1 MPGEEIGMATHDTDH
16 LRNVVLLSHSGA
28 GKTILSEA
36 ALFATKATTR
46 LGRVEDETTTS
57 DYEPE
62 EHKRQNSVQTSV
74 LPVIHKE
81 FKINL
86 IDSPGYADYRGE
98 VVSALRAADAALV
111 LISAP
116 AGVEVGTI
124 QMWQMAED
132 LPKLIVVSKL
142 DRENS
147 DFDRVMEALVETFG
161 RECVPVQLP
170 IGSEADF
177 SGVVNLL
184 DPNADVPDDLAD
196 EAEEARERIIEAAAE
211 SDEELADKYLEGEE
225 LTQEEILAGI
235 KAGMSEGTFIPVVA
249 TSALNGLGVDELLD
263 AIVGL
268 LPSPSDRPANTA
280 LKGEEDIEL
289 TADSSG
295 PLAAQVFKTSA
306 DPFVGKLS
314 YFKVFS
320 GTLKSDSQVWNAS
333 RKEGERTG
341 TVYTIRGKEQEAV
354 EELAAGD
361 IGALAKLNSALTG
374 DTLSDR
380 AQPITLPA
388 LDFPPPVYSMA
399 AFPKSKADVD
409 KLTNAISRMAEEDPS
424 LSVSREPNTAELL
437 LGGLGDVH
445 VDVAVEK
452 MKRKFGVE
460 ILLMTPKVPYKE
472 TISRQSNSHYRHK
485 KQSGGHGQF
494 AEVYLEVQPLPRGS
508 GFEFDQRVV
517 GGAVPREYIPSVQK
531 GCVRALDSGV
541 IGGFPV
547 VDVKATLYDGSF
559 HPVDS
564 SGVSF
569 EIAGS
574 NAFSDGINGASPQ
587 LLEPIM
593 YAQILVPDGDTGD
606 VMGDLNSKRARILG
620 MNPEGN
626 GFTTIEVEAPQAE
639 MMRYATDLR
648 SQTQGRGTF
657 TMRFDRYQEV
667 PPHLVERA
675 VEQQKEL
682 EEARA

>member
-1 MPGEEIGMATHDTDH
+1 MATHDTDH

-74 LPVIHKE
+74 LPVIHKD

-111 LISAP
+111 LVSAP

-147 DFDRVMEALVETFG
+147 DFDRVMEALVEAFG

-184 DPNADVPDDLAD
+184 DPKEDVPEDLAD

-235 KAGMSEGTFIPVVA
+235 KVGMSEGTFIPVVA

-268 LPSPSDRPANTA
+268 LPSPGDCPARTA
-280 LKGEEDIEL
+280 QKGDDGIEL
-289 TADSSG
+289 TMDSSG

-380 AQPITLPA
+380 AEPITLPA

-399 AFPKSKADVD
+399 SFPKSKADVD
-409 KLTNAISRMAEEDPS
+409 KLTNAIARMAEEDPS

-472 TISRQSNSHYRHK
+472 TISRQSSSHYRHK

-494 AEVYLEVQPLPRGS
+494 AEVYLEIQPLPRGS
-508 GFEFDQRVV
+508 GFEFDDRVV

-667 PPHLVERA
+667 PTHLVDRA

>member
-1 MPGEEIGMATHDTDH
+1 MATHDTDH

-36 ALFATKATTR
+36 ALFATNATTR

-74 LPVIHKE
+74 LPVIHKD

-98 VVSALRAADAALV
+98 VASALRAADAALV
-111 LISAP
+111 LVSAP
-116 AGVEVGTI
+116 SGVEVGTI

-147 DFDRVMEALVETFG
+147 DFDRVMEALVEAFG

-170 IGSEADF
+170 IGTEADF

-196 EAEEARERIIEAAAE
+196 EADEARERIIEAAAE

-225 LTQEEILAGI
+225 LTQEEIFAGI
-235 KAGMSEGTFIPVVA
+235 KAGMSEGTFIPVLA
-249 TSALNGLGVDELLD
+249 TSALNGIGVDQLLD

-268 LPSPSDRPANTA
+268 LPSPADRPAHTA
-280 LKGEEDIEL
+280 RKGDDDIEL
-289 TADSSG
+289 TVDSAG

-341 TVYTIRGKEQEAV
+341 TVYTIRGKDQEAV

-361 IGALAKLNSALTG
+361 IGALAKLNSVLTG
-374 DTLSDR
+374 DTLSER
-380 AQPITLPA
+380 ANPITLPA
-388 LDFPPPVYSMA
+388 LEFPPPVYSMA

-409 KLTNAISRMAEEDPS
+409 KLTNAIARMAEEDPS

-494 AEVYLEVQPLPRGS
+494 AEVYLEIQPLPRGS
-508 GFEFDQRVV
+508 GFEFDERVV

-657 TMRFDRYQEV
+657 TMSFDRYQEV
-667 PPHLVERA
+667 PTHLVERA

>member
-1 MPGEEIGMATHDTDH
+1 MATYDTDH

-36 ALFATKATTR
+36 ALFATNATTR

-62 EHKRQNSVQTSV
+62 EHKRQNSVQTSI
-74 LPVIHKE
+74 LPVIHND

-98 VVSALRAADAALV
+98 VASALRAADAALV

-116 AGVEVGTI
+116 SGVEVGTI

-147 DFDRVMEALVETFG
+147 EFDRVMEALVEAFG

-170 IGSEADF
+170 IGSEAEF

-184 DPNADVPDDLAD
+184 DPKAEVPDDLAD

-225 LTQEEILAGI
+225 LTQEEIIAGL
-235 KAGMSEGTFIPVVA
+235 KVGMSEGTFIPVLA
-249 TSALNGLGVDELLD
+249 TSALNGVGVDELLD
-263 AIVGL
+263 AIVGF
-268 LPSPSDRPANTA
+268 LPSPADRPAHTA
-280 LKGEEDIEL
+280 QKGEEDIEL

-333 RKEGERTG
+333 RNENERTG
-341 TVYTIRGKEQEAV
+341 TAYTIRGKDQEGV
-354 EELAAGD
+354 DELAAGD

-374 DTLSDR
+374 DTLSDK
-380 AQPITLPA
+380 ADPITLPA
-388 LDFPPPVYSMA
+388 LEFPPPVFSMA

-424 LSVSREPNTAELL
+424 LSVTREPNTAELL

-494 AEVYLEVQPLPRGS
+494 AEVYLEIQPLPRGS
-508 GFEFDQRVV
+508 GFEFDERVV

-531 GCVRALDSGV
+531 GCVKALDAGV

-574 NAFSDGINGASPQ
+574 NAFSDGINQATPQ

-667 PPHLVERA
+667 PTHLVERA

>member
-1 MPGEEIGMATHDTDH
+1 MATHDTDH

-74 LPVIHKE
+74 LPVIHKD

-98 VVSALRAADAALV
+98 VASALRAADAALV
-111 LISAP
+111 LVSAP
-116 AGVEVGTI
+116 SGVEVGTI

-147 DFDRVMEALVETFG
+147 DFDRVMEALEEAFG

-170 IGSEADF
+170 IGTEADF

-225 LTQEEILAGI
+225 LTQEEIFAGI
-235 KAGMSEGTFIPVVA
+235 KAGMSEGTFIPVLA
-249 TSALNGLGVDELLD
+249 TSALNGIGVDQLLD

-268 LPSPSDRPANTA
+268 LPSPADRPAHTA
-280 LKGEEDIEL
+280 QKGDEDIEL
-289 TADSSG
+289 TVDSSG

-320 GTLKSDSQVWNAS
+320 GTLKSDSQVWNAG
-333 RKEGERTG
+333 RREGERTG
-341 TVYTIRGKEQEAV
+341 TAYTIRGKDQEPV

-374 DTLSDR
+374 DTLSER
-380 AQPITLPA
+380 ANPITLPA
-388 LDFPPPVYSMA
+388 VEFPPPVFSMA

-494 AEVYLEVQPLPRGS
+494 AEVYLEIQPLPRGT
-508 GFEFDQRVV
+508 GFEFDERVV

-667 PPHLVERA
+667 PTHLVERA

>member
-1 MPGEEIGMATHDTDH
+1 MATHDTDH

-62 EHKRQNSVQTSV
+62 EHKRQNSVQTSI
-74 LPVIHKE
+74 LPVIHRDY
-81 FKINL
+81 KINL

-98 VVSALRAADAALV
+98 VASALRAADAALV
-111 LISAP
+111 LVSAP
-116 AGVEVGTI
+116 SGVEVGTI
-124 QMWQMAED
+124 QMWQMAGD

-147 DFDRVMEALVETFG
+147 DFDRVMEALVEAFG

-184 DPNADVPDDLAD
+184 DPKADVPDDLAD

-211 SDEELADKYLEGEE
+211 SDEELADKYLEEEE
-225 LTQEEILAGI
+225 LTQEEIFAGI
-235 KAGMSEGTFIPVVA
+235 KAGMSEGTFIPVLA
-249 TSALNGLGVDELLD
+249 TSGLNGIGIDELLD

-268 LPSPSDRPANTA
+268 LPSPADRPAHTA
-280 LKGEEDIEL
+280 QKGDEDIEL
-289 TADSSG
+289 AADSSG

-333 RKEGERTG
+333 RNENERTG
-341 TVYTIRGKEQEAV
+341 TAYTIRGKDQEGV
-354 EELAAGD
+354 DELAAGD

-374 DTLSDR
+374 DTLCER
-380 AQPITLPA
+380 ADAITLPA
-388 LDFPPPVYSMA
+388 LEFPPPVFSMA

-424 LSVSREPNTAELL
+424 LSVTREPNTGELL

-494 AEVYLEVQPLPRGS
+494 AEVYLEIQPLPRGT

-517 GGAVPREYIPSVQK
+517 GGAVPREFIPSVQK
-531 GCVRALDSGV
+531 GCVKALDTGV

-574 NAFSDGINGASPQ
+574 NAFSDGINQASPQ

-667 PPHLVERA
+667 PTHLVERA

>member
-1 MPGEEIGMATHDTDH
+1 MAIHDTDH

-36 ALFATKATTR
+36 ALFETKATTR

-74 LPVIHKE
+74 LPVIHKD

-98 VVSALRAADAALV
+98 VASALRAADAALV
-111 LISAP
+111 LVSAP

-147 DFDRVMEALVETFG
+147 DFDRVMEALVEAFG

-184 DPNADVPDDLAD
+184 NPNADVPEDLAE

-225 LTQEEILAGI
+225 LTQEEIFAGI
-235 KAGMSEGTFIPVVA
+235 KTGMSEGTFIPVLA
-249 TSALNGLGVDELLD
+249 TSALNGIGVGELLD

-268 LPSPSDRPANTA
+268 LPSPADRPAHTA
-280 LKGEEDIEL
+280 QKGDEDIEL

-341 TVYTIRGKEQEAV
+341 TAYTIRGKDQEAV

-380 AQPITLPA
+380 ANPITLPA

-424 LSVSREPNTAELL
+424 LNVSREPNTAELI

-494 AEVYLEVQPLPRGS
+494 AEVYLEIQPLPRGS
-508 GFEFDQRVV
+508 GFEFDERVV

-574 NAFSDGINGASPQ
+574 NAFSDGINLATPQ

-667 PPHLVERA
+667 PTHLVERA

>member
-1 MPGEEIGMATHDTDH
+1 MATHDTDH

-36 ALFATKATTR
+36 ALLVTGATTR
-46 LGRVEDETTTS
+46 LGRVEDATTTS
-57 DYEPE
+57 DHEPE

-74 LPVIHKE
+74 LPVIHRE

-86 IDSPGYADYRGE
+86 LDSPGYADYRGE

-111 LISAP
+111 LVSAP

-124 QMWQMAED
+124 QMWQMAGD
-132 LPKLIVVSKL
+132 LPKLIVVTKL

-147 DFDRVMEALVETFG
+147 DFDRVMEGLVEAFG
-161 RECVPVQLP
+161 RECVPIQLP

-184 DPNADVPDDLAD
+184 DPRADVPPDLAEQAD
-196 EAEEARERIIEAAAE
+196 EARERIIEAAAE
-211 SDEELADKYLEGEE
+211 SDETLADKYLEGED
-225 LTQEEILAGI
+225 LTQDEILAGL
-235 KAGMSEGTFIPVVA
+235 KAGISEGTFIPVVA
-249 TSALNGLGVDELLD
+249 TSAINGTGVDELLG
-263 AIVGL
+263 AIVDL
-268 LPSPSDRPANTA
+268 LPSPSDRPARA
-280 LKGEEDIEL
+280 AQKGTDDIEL

-295 PLAAQVFKTSA
+295 LLAAQVFKTSA

-320 GTLKSDSQVWNAS
+320 GTVRSDSQVWNAN
-333 RKEGERTG
+333 RNETERTG
-341 TVYTIRGKEQEAV
+341 TVYTVRGREQQPV

-361 IGALAKLNSALTG
+361 IGAVAKLNSVLTG
-374 DTLSDR
+374 DTLCDKAASV
-380 AQPITLPA
+380 TLPG
-388 LDFPPPVYSMA
+388 LEFPPPVFSRA

-409 KLTNAISRMAEEDPS
+409 KLTNAISRMGEEDPS
-424 LSVSREPNTAELL
+424 LSVSREPDTGELL

-452 MKRKFGVE
+452 MKRKFGVD

-472 TISRQSNSHYRHK
+472 TISRQSNAHYRHK

-508 GFEFDQRVV
+508 GFEFDERVV
-517 GGAVPREYIPSVQK
+517 GGAVPREYIPSVEK
-531 GCVRALDSGV
+531 GCAKALASGV

-574 NAFSDGINGASPQ
+574 NALSGGINEASPQ
-587 LLEPIM
+587 LLEPVM
-593 YAQILVPDGDTGD
+593 YARILVPDGDTGD

-626 GFTTIEVEAPQAE
+626 GFTTVEVEAPQAE
-639 MMRYATDLR
+639 MLRYATDLR

-657 TMRFDRYQEV
+657 TMRFDRYQVV
-667 PPHLVERA
+667 PSHLVDRA

-682 EEARA
+682 EEARAD

>member
-1 MPGEEIGMATHDTDH
+1 MAIHDTDH

-74 LPVIHKE
+74 LPVIHKD

-111 LISAP
+111 LVSAP

-147 DFDRVMEALVETFG
+147 DFDRVMEALVEAFG

-184 DPNADVPDDLAD
+184 DPKEDVPEDLAD

-235 KAGMSEGTFIPVVA
+235 KVGMSEGTFIPVVA

-268 LPSPSDRPANTA
+268 LPSPGDRPAHTA
-280 LKGEEDIEL
+280 RKGDDDIEL
-289 TADSSG
+289 TVDSSG

-380 AQPITLPA
+380 AEPITLPA

-399 AFPKSKADVD
+399 SFPKSKADVD
-409 KLTNAISRMAEEDPS
+409 KLTNAIARMAEEDPS

-494 AEVYLEVQPLPRGS
+494 AEVYLEIQPLPRGS
-508 GFEFDQRVV
+508 GFEFDERVV

-667 PPHLVERA
+667 PTHLVDRA

>member
-1 MPGEEIGMATHDTDH
+1 MATHDTDH

-74 LPVIHKE
+74 LPVIHKD

-111 LISAP
+111 LVSAP

-147 DFDRVMEALVETFG
+147 DFDRVMEALVEAFG

-184 DPNADVPDDLAD
+184 DPKADVSEDLAD

-235 KAGMSEGTFIPVVA
+235 KVGMSEGTFIPVVA

-268 LPSPSDRPANTA
+268 LPSPGDCPARTA
-280 LKGEEDIEL
+280 QKGDDDIEL
-289 TADSSG
+289 TMDSSG

-380 AQPITLPA
+380 AEPITLPA

-399 AFPKSKADVD
+399 SFPSPRQT
-409 KLTNAISRMAEEDPS
+409 LTS
-424 LSVSREPNTAELL
+424 
-437 LGGLGDVH
+437 
-445 VDVAVEK
+445 
-452 MKRKFGVE
+452 
-460 ILLMTPKVPYKE
+460 
-472 TISRQSNSHYRHK
+472 
-485 KQSGGHGQF
+485 
-494 AEVYLEVQPLPRGS
+494 
-508 GFEFDQRVV
+508 
-517 GGAVPREYIPSVQK
+517 
-531 GCVRALDSGV
+531 
-541 IGGFPV
+541 
-547 VDVKATLYDGSF
+547 
-559 HPVDS
+559 
-564 SGVSF
+564 
-569 EIAGS
+569 
-574 NAFSDGINGASPQ
+574 
-587 LLEPIM
+587 
-593 YAQILVPDGDTGD
+593 
-606 VMGDLNSKRARILG
+606 
-620 MNPEGN
+620 
-626 GFTTIEVEAPQAE
+626 
-639 MMRYATDLR
+639 
-648 SQTQGRGTF
+648 
-657 TMRFDRYQEV
+657 
-667 PPHLVERA
+667 
-675 VEQQKEL
+675 
-682 EEARA
+682 

>member
-1 MPGEEIGMATHDTDH
+1 MATYDTDH

-36 ALFATKATTR
+36 ALFTTKATTR

-62 EHKRQNSVQTSV
+62 EHKRQNSVQTSI
-74 LPVIHKE
+74 LPVIHGDY
-81 FKINL
+81 KINL
-86 IDSPGYADYRGE
+86 LDSPGYADYRGE
-98 VVSALRAADAALV
+98 VASALRAADSALV
-111 LISAP
+111 LVSAP

-147 DFDRVMEALVETFG
+147 DFDRVMEALVEAFG

-170 IGSEADF
+170 VGSEADF

-196 EAEEARERIIEAAAE
+196 QAEEARERIIEAAAE

-225 LTQEEILAGI
+225 LTQEEIFSGI
-235 KAGMSEGTFIPVVA
+235 KAGMSEGTFIPVLA
-249 TSALNGLGVDELLD
+249 TSALNGVGVDELLD
-263 AIVGL
+263 AIIGL
-268 LPSPSDRPANTA
+268 LPSPADRPAQTA
-280 LKGEEDIEL
+280 QKGDEDIEI
-289 TADSSG
+289 TMDSSG

-333 RKEGERTG
+333 RNENERTG
-341 TVYTIRGKEQEAV
+341 TAYTIRGKDQEGV

-374 DTLSDR
+374 DTLCER
-380 AQPITLPA
+380 ANPITLPA
-388 LDFPPPVYSMA
+388 LEFPPPVFSMA

-494 AEVYLEVQPLPRGS
+494 AEVYLEIQPLPRGT
-508 GFEFDQRVV
+508 GFEFDERVV
-517 GGAVPREYIPSVQK
+517 GGAVPREFIPSVQK
-531 GCVRALDSGV
+531 GCVKALEAGV

-574 NAFSDGINGASPQ
+574 NAFSDGINQATPQ

-667 PPHLVERA
+667 PTHLVERA

>member
-1 MPGEEIGMATHDTDH
+1 MATFDTDH

-36 ALFATKATTR
+36 ALFATNATTR

-62 EHKRQNSVQTSV
+62 EHKRQNSVQTSI
-74 LPVIHKE
+74 LPVIHKDY
-81 FKINL
+81 KINL

-98 VVSALRAADAALV
+98 VASALRAADAALV
-111 LISAP
+111 LVSAP

-147 DFDRVMEALVETFG
+147 DFDRVMEALVEAFG

-225 LTQEEILAGI
+225 LTQEEILAGL
-235 KAGMSEGTFIPVVA
+235 KVGMSEGTFIPVVA
-249 TSALNGLGVDELLD
+249 TSALNGIGVDELLD
-263 AIVGL
+263 AIIGF
-268 LPSPSDRPANTA
+268 LPSPADRPADTA
-280 LKGEEDIEL
+280 QRGEEEIEL
-289 TADSSG
+289 TTDSSG

-333 RKEGERTG
+333 RNENERTG
-341 TVYTIRGKEQEAV
+341 TAYTIRGKEQEGV
-354 EELAAGD
+354 DELAAGD

-374 DTLSDR
+374 DTLSDKSD
-380 AQPITLPA
+380 AITLPA
-388 LDFPPPVYSMA
+388 LEFPPPVFSMA

-424 LSVSREPNTAELL
+424 LSVSREPNTGELL

-494 AEVYLEVQPLPRGS
+494 AEVYLEIQPLPRGS
-508 GFEFDQRVV
+508 GFEFDERVV

-531 GCVRALDSGV
+531 GCVKALDSGV

-574 NAFSDGINGASPQ
+574 NAFSDGINQATPQ

-667 PPHLVERA
+667 PTHLVERA

>member
-1 MPGEEIGMATHDTDH
+1 MATHDTDH

-36 ALFATKATTR
+36 ALFATNATTR

-74 LPVIHKE
+74 LPVVHKD

-98 VVSALRAADAALV
+98 VASALRAADAALV
-111 LISAP
+111 LVSAP
-116 AGVEVGTI
+116 SGVEVGTI

-147 DFDRVMEALVETFG
+147 DFDRVMEALVEAFG

-170 IGSEADF
+170 IGTEADF

-196 EAEEARERIIEAAAE
+196 EADEARERIIEAAAE

-225 LTQEEILAGI
+225 LTQEEIFAGI
-235 KAGMSEGTFIPVVA
+235 KAGMSEGTFIPVLA
-249 TSALNGLGVDELLD
+249 TSALNGIGVDQLLD

-268 LPSPSDRPANTA
+268 LPSPADRPAHTA
-280 LKGEEDIEL
+280 RKGEDDIEL
-289 TADSSG
+289 TVDSAG

-341 TVYTIRGKEQEAV
+341 TVYTIRGKDQEAV

-361 IGALAKLNSALTG
+361 IGALAKLNSVLTG
-374 DTLSDR
+374 DTLSER
-380 AQPITLPA
+380 ANPITLPP
-388 LDFPPPVYSMA
+388 LEFPPPVYSMA

-409 KLTNAISRMAEEDPS
+409 KLTNAIARMAEEDPS

-494 AEVYLEVQPLPRGS
+494 AEVYLEIQPLPRGS
-508 GFEFDQRVV
+508 GFEFDERVV

-657 TMRFDRYQEV
+657 TMSFDRYQEV
-667 PPHLVERA
+667 PTHLVERA

>member
-1 MPGEEIGMATHDTDH
+1 MATHDTDH

-36 ALFATKATTR
+36 ALFATNATTR

-74 LPVIHKE
+74 LPVVHKD

-98 VVSALRAADAALV
+98 VASALRAADAALV
-111 LISAP
+111 LVSAP
-116 AGVEVGTI
+116 SGVEVGTI

-147 DFDRVMEALVETFG
+147 DFDRVMEALVEAFG

-170 IGSEADF
+170 IGTEADF

-196 EAEEARERIIEAAAE
+196 EADEARERIIEAAAE

-225 LTQEEILAGI
+225 LTQEEIFAGI
-235 KAGMSEGTFIPVVA
+235 KAGMSEGTFIPVLA
-249 TSALNGLGVDELLD
+249 TSALNGIGVDQLLD

-268 LPSPSDRPANTA
+268 LPSPADRPAHTA
-280 LKGEEDIEL
+280 RKGDDDIEL
-289 TADSSG
+289 TVDSAG

-341 TVYTIRGKEQEAV
+341 TVYTIRGKDQEAV

-361 IGALAKLNSALTG
+361 IGALAKLNSVLTG
-374 DTLSDR
+374 DTLSER
-380 AQPITLPA
+380 ANPITLPP
-388 LDFPPPVYSMA
+388 LEFPPPVYSMA

-409 KLTNAISRMAEEDPS
+409 KLTNAIARMAEEDPS

-494 AEVYLEVQPLPRGS
+494 AEVYLEIQPLPRGS
-508 GFEFDQRVV
+508 GFEFDERVV

-657 TMRFDRYQEV
+657 TMSFDRYQEV
-667 PPHLVERA
+667 PTHLVERA

>member
-1 MPGEEIGMATHDTDH
+1 MAIHDTDY

-74 LPVIHKE
+74 LPVIHKD

-98 VVSALRAADAALV
+98 VASALRAADAALV
-111 LISAP
+111 LVSAP

-147 DFDRVMEALVETFG
+147 DFDRVMEALVEAFG

-170 IGSEADF
+170 MGSEADF

-184 DPNADVPDDLAD
+184 DPNATVPDDLAD

-225 LTQEEILAGI
+225 LTQEEIFAGI
-235 KAGMSEGTFIPVVA
+235 KTGMSEGTFIPVLA
-249 TSALNGLGVDELLD
+249 TSALNGIGVDELLD

-268 LPSPSDRPANTA
+268 LPSPADRPAHTA
-280 LKGEEDIEL
+280 QKGEEDIEL

-341 TVYTIRGKEQEAV
+341 TAYTIRGKDQEAV

-380 AQPITLPA
+380 ANPITLPA

-424 LSVSREPNTAELL
+424 LNVSREPNTAELI

-494 AEVYLEVQPLPRGS
+494 AEVYLEIQPLPRGS
-508 GFEFDQRVV
+508 GFEFDERVV

-574 NAFSDGINGASPQ
+574 NAFSDGINLATPQ

-667 PPHLVERA
+667 PTHLVERA

>member
-1 MPGEEIGMATHDTDH
+1 MATHDTDH

-74 LPVIHKE
+74 LPVIHKD

-111 LISAP
+111 LVSAP

-147 DFDRVMEALVETFG
+147 DFDRVMEALVEAFG

-184 DPNADVPDDLAD
+184 DPKEDVPEDLAD

-235 KAGMSEGTFIPVVA
+235 KVGMSEGTFIPVVA
-249 TSALNGLGVDELLD
+249 TSALNGLGVNELLD

-268 LPSPSDRPANTA
+268 LPSPGDRPAHTA
-280 LKGEEDIEL
+280 RKGDDDIEL
-289 TADSSG
+289 TVDSSG

-380 AQPITLPA
+380 AEPITLPA

-399 AFPKSKADVD
+399 SFPKSKADVD
-409 KLTNAISRMAEEDPS
+409 KLTNAIARMAEEDPS

-472 TISRQSNSHYRHK
+472 TISRQSSSHYRHK

-494 AEVYLEVQPLPRGS
+494 AEVYLEIQPLPRGS
-508 GFEFDQRVV
+508 GFEFDDRVV

-667 PPHLVERA
+667 PTHLVDRA
-675 VEQQKEL
+675 VEQQREL

>member
-1 MPGEEIGMATHDTDH
+1 MAIHDTDH

-74 LPVIHKE
+74 LPVIHRD

-98 VVSALRAADAALV
+98 VASALRAADAALV
-111 LISAP
+111 LVSAP

-147 DFDRVMEALVETFG
+147 DFDRVMEALVEAFG

-225 LTQEEILAGI
+225 LTQEEIFAGI
-235 KAGMSEGTFIPVVA
+235 KTGMSEGTFIPVLA
-249 TSALNGLGVDELLD
+249 TSALNGIGVDELLD

-268 LPSPSDRPANTA
+268 LPSPADHPAHTA
-280 LKGEEDIEL
+280 QKGDEDIEL

-341 TVYTIRGKEQEAV
+341 TAYTIRGKDQEAV

-380 AQPITLPA
+380 ANPITLPA

-424 LSVSREPNTAELL
+424 LNVSREPNTAELI

-494 AEVYLEVQPLPRGS
+494 AEVYLEIQPLPRGS
-508 GFEFDQRVV
+508 GFEFDERVV

-574 NAFSDGINGASPQ
+574 NAFSDGINLATPQ

-667 PPHLVERA
+667 PTHLVERA